1 MLKSTSV
8 IVSAIFAAATIR
20 PLFSHGF
27 SFTKHLLAEI
37 GLSCVSLA
45 NMLVNSISNTQQ
57 YFDIRKLNCSML
69 LTVIATPFDI
79 GYFSAIITYG

>member
-1 MLKSTSV
+1 MKV
-8 IVSAIFAAATIR
+8 NVCNCQRNFAAATIR

-27 SFTKHLLAEI
+27 SFTKHLLALI

-57 YFDIRKLNCSML
+57 YFDIK
-69 LTVIATPFDI
+69 TQIAP
-79 GYFSAIITYG
+79 YF